1 MHLHLSYRHILYF
14 NSLDEYDSGSTVAA
28 SDVTQNDRISEDRE
42 RKVVMKKK
50 LSALFAAGLIS
61 LSLGACGG
69 TGGSIS
75 ANAPA
80 DTTAGSAESSDTVKI
95 AYLPIT
101 HSLAV
106 LEEAN
111 ELRDKD
117 GIKVELV
124 KYGSWPELLD
134 ALNTGRV
141 DGASVLI
148 ELAMKSKQ
156 EGIGI
161 KAVALGHKDGNV
173 IIVSND
179 IENAEDLKGK
189 TFAIP
194 HRQSSHNIL
203 LNDALAKNGL
213 TIDDVN
219 VTELAPTE
227 MPSAL
232 ASGTIDGY
240 CVAEPFG
247 AMAVS
252 LGAGKVLYTSEELW
266 ENSICCGLVLT
277 DTFIEQRP
285 DDAKSFVESYK
296 TAGANL
302 TKEKA
307 KEVAKEYLSQS
318 DEVLDTSLEWIS
330 YNDLDITEET
340 YSILVDKVK
349 AYGLSDDPPSYEE
362 FVKNDF

>member
-1 MHLHLSYRHILYF
+1 MNNVSNRHKIHLRIISPRYMKGRNHMKRKFSAAAV
-14 NSLDEYDSGSTVAA
+14 SLITAFSAVSCGS
-28 SDVTQNDRISEDRE
+28 SKNDN
-42 RKVVMKKK
+42 
-50 LSALFAAGLIS
+50 
-61 LSLGACGG
+61 
-69 TGGSIS
+69 
-75 ANAPA
+75 AN
-80 DTTAGSAESSDTVKI
+80 TVKI

-106 LEEAN
+106 LEEAQQL
-111 ELRDKD
+111 EKQSGL
-117 GIKVELV
+117 KVELV
-124 KYGSWPELLD
+124 KYGSWTELTD
-134 ALNTGRV
+134 ALNSNRV

-161 KAVALGHKDGNV
+161 KAVALGHRDGNV

-179 IENAEDLKGK
+179 ISSAADLKGK

-203 LNDALAKNGL
+203 LNDALATAGL
-213 TIDDVN
+213 TIEDVN

-232 ASGTIDGY
+232 ASGQIDGY

-247 AMAVS
+247 AMGVS
-252 LGAGKVLYTSEELW
+252 IGAGKVLFSSEELW
-266 ENSICCGLVLT
+266 EDSLCCGLVLT
-277 DTFIEQRP
+277 DKFINDRP
-285 DDAKSFVESYK
+285 DDAKSFVENYK
-296 TAGANL
+296 SAGNSL
-302 TKEKA
+302 TKESA
-307 KEVAKEYLSQS
+307 KKVAKKYLNQS
-318 DEVLDTSLEWIS
+318 DEVLDISLQCIS

-340 YSILVDKVK
+340 YNTLVEKVK
-349 AYGLSDDPPSYEE
+349 EYGLSDNPPTYSE

>member
-1 MHLHLSYRHILYF
+1 
-14 NSLDEYDSGSTVAA
+14 
-28 SDVTQNDRISEDRE
+28 
-42 RKVVMKKK
+42 MKKSRIVSLLIAGI
-50 LSALFAAGLIS
+50 LSSGVFTG
-61 LSLGACGG
+61 CGSKD
-69 TGGSIS
+69 GG
-75 ANAPA
+75 
-80 DTTAGSAESSDTVKI
+80 DETTVKI

-101 HSLAV
+101 HALAV
-106 LEEAN
+106 LEEAE
-111 ELRDKD
+111 ELEAQT
-117 GIKVELV
+117 GLKVELI

-161 KAVALGHKDGNV
+161 KAVALGHRDGNV

-179 IENAEDLKGK
+179 IDSAADLKGK

-203 LNDALAKNGL
+203 LNDTLATAGL
-213 TIDDVN
+213 SIDDVN

-232 ASGTIDGY
+232 ASGQIDGY

-247 AMAVS
+247 AMGVS
-252 LGAGKVLYTSEELW
+252 LNAGKVLYSSEELW
-266 ENSICCGLVLT
+266 EDSLCCGLVLT
-277 DTFIEQRP
+277 DKFIEGRP
-285 DDAKSFVESYK
+285 EDAKSFVESYK
-296 TAGANL
+296 AAGNDL
-302 TKEKA
+302 NKEKA
-307 KEVAKEYLSQS
+307 KEVAKKYMSQT
-318 DEVLDTSLEWIS
+318 DDVLDISLQWIS

-340 YSILVDKVK
+340 YNILAEKVRE
-349 AYGLSDDPPSYEE
+349 YGLSDNPPTYSE

>member
-1 MHLHLSYRHILYF
+1 MERMRVMNHKITALTLSLA
-14 NSLDEYDSGSTVAA
+14 LA
-28 SDVTQNDRISEDRE
+28 
-42 RKVVMKKK
+42 
-50 LSALFAAGLIS
+50 LSAT
-61 LSLGACGG
+61 ACG
-69 TGGSIS
+69 SK
-75 ANAPA
+75 A
-80 DTTAGSAESSDTVKI
+80 DINDENVVKI

-106 LEEAN
+106 LEEAD
-111 ELRDKD
+111 ELETGD

-156 EGIGI
+156 EGIGL
-161 KAVALGHKDGNV
+161 KAVALGHRDGNV
-173 IIVSND
+173 VIVSND
-179 IENAEDLKGK
+179 INTAADLKGK

-203 LNDALAKNGL
+203 LNETLATAGL
-213 TIDDVN
+213 TVDDVN

-232 ASGTIDGY
+232 ASGQIDGY

-247 AMAVS
+247 AMGVS
-252 LGAGKVLYTSEELW
+252 LGAGKVLYSSEELW
-266 ENSICCGLVLT
+266 PDSLCCGLVLT
-277 DTFIEQRP
+277 DKFIEERP
-285 DDAKSFVESYK
+285 EQAKEFVQSYK
-296 TAGANL
+296 AAGNNL
-302 TKEKA
+302 DKEKA
-307 KEVAKEYLSQS
+307 KEVAKKYLSQT
-318 DEVLDTSLEWIS
+318 DDVLDISLQWIS

-340 YSILVDKVK
+340 YGQLVERVK
-349 AYGLSDDPPSYEE
+349 EYGLSDNPPAYSD
-362 FVKNDF
+362 FVKTDF